1 MRRLLWRAN
10 LRDPQRLRL
19 QLFRVLHRHLRRQV
33 ACTDVAVA
41 SAAAVASGAPLAASG
56 ATPVPSGS
64 ALASGGE
71 LHCLPHHLRSQD
83 MRQLLWTANLRDPQ
97 CLQLH
102 LLRVL
107 HRRRRR
113 QVACADVAAAPAA
126 AVAPATAVTS
136 GFAQPA
142 SAPSKRRREHNHSN
156 SGAVAA
162 TAVAVAAAAQSAA
175 ALAAAAVALAAVGGV
190 AFADRTA
197 ALDRLL
203 FRQRSGLS
211 GRGGYDCIGRQV
223 PAVEQPGPEHPHPV
237 RGGQPQLLP
246 QP

>member
-19 QLFRVLHRHLRRQV
+19 QLLRVLHRHLRRQV

-71 LHCLPHHLRSQD
+71 LHRLRHRLRSQD

-107 HRRRRR
+107 HRRQRR

-126 AVAPATAVTS
+126 AAASGAAVASAVAPATAVPS
-136 GFAQPA
+136 G
-142 SAPSKRRREHNHSN
+142 S
-156 SGAVAA
+156 
-162 TAVAVAAAAQSAA
+162 
-175 ALAAAAVALAAVGGV
+175 ALASGGE
-190 AFADRTA
+190 
-197 ALDRLL
+197 LHCLPHHL
-203 FRQRSGLS
+203 RSQDMRRVL
-211 GRGGYDCIGRQV
+211 
-223 PAVEQPGPEHPHPV
+223 
-237 RGGQPQLLP
+237 
-246 QP
+246 